1 MSDRSARASGDQM
14 IARLRRAIPRVLL
27 VEKFRDIEGLTLTCV
42 QGSDAL
48 IDFLA

>member
-1 MSDRSARASGDQM
+1 MADRSAHGSGDRM
-14 IARLRRAIPRVLL
+14 IARLRRAIPRVLF
-27 VEKFRDIEGLTLTCV
+27 VEEFRDIEGLTLTCV